1 MLAVC
6 PRLPSQPAVLP
17 EKEDTYREG
26 LVAADWATRYLKAHL
41 AAISKQEP
49 LTQTPFREKPGL
61 PALRPGQLSQPSG
74 RNSWDC
80 VSTNRPE
87 AFPDQVEMLSHLLL
101 RILIDQSGQLHSD
114 QSGHCFLDQLVKPRG
129 FKVLICIRPGH
140 PGTRFWLCKSPLSGP
155 RGVLSLF
162 T

>member
-26 LVAADWATRYLKAHL
+26 LVAADWATSYLKAHL
-41 AAISKQEP
+41 VAISKQEP

-61 PALRPGQLSQPSG
+61 PALRPGRLSQPSG

-101 RILIDQSGQLHSD
+101 SILIDQSGQLHSD
-114 QSGHCFLDQLVKPRG
+114 QSGHCFLDQLNREDSKSSFASDQAIQG
-129 FKVLICIRPGH
+129 PGSGCVSH
-140 PGTRFWLCKSPLSGP
+140 LLSGP